1 MYLAMARDSVIVNI
15 SGRTEHQYIKLKK
28 PEEEEEEDLYR
39 RRIQFPCCSTA
50 TNYIH
55 LSMKSED
62 WE

>member
-1 MYLAMARDSVIVNI
+1 VIVNI
-15 SGRTEHQYIKLKK
+15 SGRTEHRYIKLKK

-39 RRIQFPCCSTA
+39 RRIHTYCSTA

-55 LSMKSED
+55 LSLKPED

>member
-1 MYLAMARDSVIVNI
+1 VIVNI

-28 PEEEEEEDLYR
+28 PEEEEEELYR

>member
-1 MYLAMARDSVIVNI
+1 MYLAMARDSVRVKI

-28 PEEEEEEDLYR
+28 QEEEEEDLYR

-55 LSMKSED
+55 LSLKSED
-62 WE
+62 

>member
-1 MYLAMARDSVIVNI
+1 MYLAMARDSVIVKI

-28 PEEEEEEDLYR
+28 PEEEEEDLYR

-55 LSMKSED
+55 LSLKSED
-62 WE
+62 

>member
-1 MYLAMARDSVIVNI
+1 VIVNI